1 MTCNLARMINLACTS
16 RLYRVLIGFTFMLG
30 TMAATPTA
38 QSQDVTTRA
47 ALDEITMTGTVSSS
61 TASTLVV
68 RGENGQFQLFIFD
81 DDTTRP
87 RQVPVGTTVT
97 VSSVPGEESGIRVA
111 RVITAAAPGSTTT
124 QASAPQPEAAVPP
137 AIRRVER
144 DIARQMRRYQAGVRT
159 GVAIDPELI
168 LVGVH
173 AQVGPFF
180 HPDVFFR
187 PNVEFG
193 FGEVT
198 ALIGVNLEAIYRLP
212 VTSRQGRWTAYVGA
226 GPGFNFIHQNFD
238 RTDGGG
244 KRVDFGNFT
253 NDTTINFLGGLRYRS
268 GVFME
273 LKTSVYSSPS
283 PTMRFIVGYN
293 F

>member
-1 MTCNLARMINLACTS
+1 MA
-16 RLYRVLIGFTFMLG
+16 FTPM
-30 TMAATPTA
+30 A
-38 QSQDVTTRA
+38 QSQNSSTDVSR
-47 ALDEITMTGTVSSS
+47 DEMTITGTVSSS

-68 RGENGQFQLFIFD
+68 RTEDGEFQLFIFD
-81 DDTTRP
+81 DYTIRP
-87 RQVPVGTTVT
+87 RLIPVGTTVR
-97 VSSVPGEESGIRVA
+97 VSSVRGEESGIRVA
-111 RVITAAAPGSTTT
+111 REIAATEAASPAVQTSRT
-124 QASAPQPEAAVPP
+124 QTEVAVPP

-168 LVGVH
+168 LVGLH

-180 HPDVFFR
+180 NPDVFFR
-187 PNVEFG
+187 PNVEFA

-198 ALIGVNLEAIYRLP
+198 SLFAVNLEAIYRLP
-212 VTSRQGRWTAYVGA
+212 VTSRQGRWSAYVGG

-238 RTDGGG
+238 RNENGG
-244 KRVDFGNFT
+244 KRIDFGNFT

-268 GVFME
+268 GMFME
-273 LKTSVYSSPS
+273 LKTSVYASPS
-283 PTMRFIVGYN
+283 PTMRFIIGYN

>member
-1 MTCNLARMINLACTS
+1 
-16 RLYRVLIGFTFMLG
+16 
-30 TMAATPTA
+30 
-38 QSQDVTTRA
+38 
-47 ALDEITMTGTVSSS
+47 MTGTVSSS
-61 TASTLVV
+61 TTSTLVI
-68 RGENGQFQLFIFD
+68 RGENGQFQLFVFD
-81 DDTTRP
+81 EDTTGARSI
-87 RQVPVGTTVT
+87 PVGTTVT
-97 VSSVPGEESGIRVA
+97 VSSVPGEEAGIRVA
-111 RVITAAAPGSTTT
+111 RVIAAAAPSPTATQSSTT
-124 QASAPQPEAAVPP
+124 QPEAVVPP

-187 PNVEFG
+187 PNVEFA

-198 ALIGVNLEAIYRLP
+198 SLFAVNLEAIYRLP

-238 RTDGGG
+238 RTDSGG
-244 KRVDFGNFT
+244 KRFDFGNLT
-253 NDTTINFLGGLRYRS
+253 DDTTINFLGGLRYRS
-268 GVFME
+268 GMFME

-283 PTMRFIVGYN
+283 PTMRFIIGYN